1 MPELFRIESI
11 GSGFIAIMAYP
22 GKEQDAPS
30 AIASLAHDGIRQ
42 VVSLLEP
49 AEASALGLEGEAHMV
64 AAESMRFVSFPIP
77 DMGLPASVYD
87 FAGLARDLYRQVGEG
102 DNTLLHCRGGVGRS
116 GLLAAAVLLH
126 CGMDPHQ
133 ACERV
138 TRMRG
143 LRVPETTEQG
153 AWLLANHA
161 ALRDVKVAG

>member
-1 MPELFRIESI
+1 LFKIETI
-11 GSGFIAIMAYP
+11 GKGFIAIMAYP
-22 GKEQDAPS
+22 GKEQDAAS
-30 AIASLAHDGIRQ
+30 AIAALARDGVRQ

-49 AEASALGLEGEAHMV
+49 AEAAALGLDAEVQLVV
-64 AAESMRFVSFPIP
+64 AQSMRFVSFPIP
-77 DMGLPASVYD
+77 DMGLPASVSA
-87 FAGLARDLYRQVGEG
+87 FAGLAHDLYRQVDAG

-126 CGMDPHQ
+126 CGMDPRQ

-143 LRVPETTEQG
+143 LHVPETTEQG

-161 ALRDVKVAG
+161 VLAVPQAAGRC

>member
-1 MPELFRIESI
+1 MFKIETI

-22 GKEQDAPS
+22 GKEQDAVS

-49 AEASALGLEGEAHMV
+49 AEAAALGLEGEAQLV
-64 AAESMRFVSFPIP
+64 AAESMTFVSFPIP
-77 DMGLPASVYD
+77 DMGLPASVCA
-87 FAGLARDLYRQVGEG
+87 FAGLARDLYRQVDAGV
-102 DNTLLHCRGGVGRS
+102 NTLLHCRGGVGRS

-126 CGMDPHQ
+126 NGMDPLQ

-153 AWLLANHA
+153 TWLRENHA
-161 ALRDVKVAG
+161 AIRDVKVTG

>member
-1 MPELFRIESI
+1 LFKIESI
-11 GSGFIAIMAYP
+11 GKGFIAIMAYP
-22 GKEQDAPS
+22 GREQDAAS
-30 AIASLAHDGIRQ
+30 AFAGLARAGIRQ

-49 AEASALGLEGEAHMV
+49 AEAAALGLDAEAQLV

-77 DMGLPASVYD
+77 DMGLPASVCA
-87 FAGLARDLYRQVGEG
+87 FAGLARDLYRQVDAG

-126 CGMDPHQ
+126 CGMDLRQ

-138 TRMRG
+138 TRIRG
-143 LRVPETTEQG
+143 LHVPETSEQG

-161 ALRDVKVAG
+161 AISDVKVAERC